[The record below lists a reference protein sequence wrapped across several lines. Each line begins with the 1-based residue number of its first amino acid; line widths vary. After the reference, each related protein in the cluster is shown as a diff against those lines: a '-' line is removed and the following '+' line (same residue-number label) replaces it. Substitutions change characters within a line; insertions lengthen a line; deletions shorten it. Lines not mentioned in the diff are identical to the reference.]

1 MEYQNAGVQPTI
13 DAEEGA
19 PGNLAAPPP
28 NPTAPQ
34 PQSGQPNLINDPQHG
49 PRYQTQGDRQ
59 LEMQPANQAYAPAPP
74 QAPAAPAAPE
84 TTSPF
89 MTMDYGGKS
98 YELTEDL
105 TREAVQLA
113 FEGIA
118 NSNEGQEVPS
128 APAQPEIAAVP
139 LAPVA
144 PFQPQFADPALQ
156 TMHDRLGTLEG
167 ELQTANESA
176 RVANE
181 TALGVQQARNV
192 EMIDREIT
200 SAIGENQMFSAHA
213 AETATGDMI
222 KRNIVDVMTRNPNM
236 SAASATEQVAET
248 MGSFVASD
256 RESWISSKVGAAGNA
271 GPQPGGISPGYTKRE
286 FSAAEYNTP
295 AHTQAMTDY
304 AASMLQGR
312 E

>member
-1 MEYQNAGVQPTI
+1 MEYQNTGVQPTI
-13 DAEEGA
+13 DAEAGA
-19 PGNLAAPPP
+19 PGNLSAPPP

-34 PQSGQPNLINDPQHG
+34 PQAGQPNLINDPQHG
-49 PRYQTQGDRQ
+49 PRYQGQGDRA
-59 LEMQPANQAYAPAPP
+59 LEMQPANQAYAPAAPP
-74 QAPAAPAAPE
+74 QAAPVAPAAPE
-84 TTSPF
+84 TTAPF

-118 NSNEGQEVPS
+118 NSNDQQEVPA
-128 APAQPEIAAVP
+128 APPVVEPTAVQPQ
-139 LAPVA
+139 PV
-144 PFQPQFADPALQ
+144 QPQFADPALQ

-181 TALGVQQARNV
+181 TAQSVQQARNV

-200 SAIGENQMFSAHA
+200 SAIGENQMFSAHSA
-213 AETATGDMI
+213 DTATGDMI

-256 RESWISSKVGAAGNA
+256 RESWIAGKVGAAGNA

-286 FSAAEYNTP
+286 FSPAEYNSS

-304 AASMLQGR
+304 AASLIQGR